1 MLLHAHTRTR
11 PSPGLSRLAMRS
23 AALAKSG
30 PAIAARV
37 CPERAPLEF
46 ERQLQA
52 DHIKQRRQTK

>member
-1 MLLHAHTRTR
+1 
-11 PSPGLSRLAMRS
+11 MRS